1 MPETVSIHP
10 STVASFKQYIDQ
22 LTKIYADQITDENRE
37 AATAIRRL
45 IDKITIT
52 PTEDGTDVQIDG
64 LLGILV
70 SATDQAPVLRGLV
83 VAGARLVQYPQIDMP
98 YFSVFRF
105 IPRP

>member
-52 PTEDGTDVQIDG
+52 PTKDGTDVQIDG

-70 SATDQAPVLRGLV
+70 SVTNQDPILGGLV
-83 VAGARLVQYPQIDMP
+83 VAGEGLEPPTRGL
-98 YFSVFRF
+98 
-105 IPRP
+105 